1 LAERAVWPMAVVV
14 VLVLV
19 EHGGGVPL
27 VDEQSAVEEFV
38 SDEAF
43 GYRVGPRRP
52 YRCLD
57 DADVSGG
64 EDSVEGCGELG
75 VAVPDEELEAT
86 ADVVEVHEQVAS
98 LLGQPGAGWMRS
110 DAEDVH
116 SPGSVLN
123 DEERVQPAQGDGVEV
138 KEVAGQDGVRLARRN
153 SVQDGPARLV
163 DGSIPALCRIFET
176 VEAPIR

>member
-1 LAERAVWPMAVVV
+1 
-14 VLVLV
+14 
-19 EHGGGVPL
+19 VPL

-38 SDEAF
+38 SDVTDEAF
-43 GYRVGPRRP
+43 GYRVGPRRL

-75 VAVPDEELEAT
+75 VAVPDEELGAT
-86 ADVVEVHEQVAS
+86 ADVVEVHKQVAS
-98 LLGQPGAGWMRS
+98 LLGQPGPGGMRG

-123 DEERVQPAQGDGVEV
+123 DEERVQPAQGT
-138 KEVAGQDGVRLARRN
+138 AGRPKTRARCTGRPP
-153 SVQDGPARLV
+153 G
-163 DGSIPALCRIFET
+163 
-176 VEAPIR
+176 